1 MRRNIIMWLLTFM
14 ALVFTEVQGQIYTG
28 CDHDEVLKS
37 HPIFCNQFLQC
48 SNGYLYEMKCSS
60 DLVFNEDKQY
70 CDWKHNVERCY
81 GLSTSESVVTTA
93 VTPEVTTPEITTL
106 ETTTVTTGG
115 TTTDEVTTEVT
126 TEVITTEKITPE
138 VTTTDEVTTELTTS
152 ENVTPEV
159 TTTIEVTTTDKVTT
173 EVTTEV
179 TTPEV
184 TTTEENCDWYQY
196 DFETENYSFQDKIN
210 DQARARPTKSC

>member
-60 DLVFNEDKQY
+60 DLVFNEEKQY

-93 VTPEVTTPEITTL
+93 VTPEVTTVTTQEITTP
-106 ETTTVTTGG
+106 ETTTVTTEAI
-115 TTTDEVTTEVT
+115 TEVTTEVT
-126 TEVITTEKITPE
+126 TTENITPE
-138 VTTTDEVTTELTTS
+138 VTTTDEVTTEVTTT

-159 TTTIEVTTTDKVTT
+159 TTTIKVTTTD
-173 EVTTEV
+173 EVIILV
-179 TTPEV
+179 PCM
-184 TTTEENCDWYQY
+184 N
-196 DFETENYSFQDKIN
+196 
-210 DQARARPTKSC
+210 